1 MSSVLHPVGP
11 EEPKTYWVRRAIVV
25 GAVVLALIV
34 MIAAIVSQ
42 TSSGS
47 VVAQPTPSASD
58 PSPPAATTPTY
69 IPTPSATPTP
79 TPAESTK
86 GKAGASPST
95 KAKGKAKP
103 STKPSAPATKAAPV
117 ACPAGDLRATLT
129 GKQRL
134 RPEQASSFT
143 ISLINGSDASC
154 DLDVTSDNFELKI
167 YSGQDRIW
175 STDDCAKLVKTVSK
189 KLAEE
194 QAVEWKITW
203 DGRRSRA
210 ECRQRP
216 EIPKVGTYFA
226 TAQFKG
232 AKPVQLRMVLRG

>member
-69 IPTPSATPTP
+69 TPTPSATPTP
-79 TPAESTK
+79 AQSTK
-86 GKAGASPST
+86 DKASASPTTSA
-95 KAKGKAKP
+95 KAKAKA
-103 STKPSAPATKAAPV
+103 SAKPSAPATKTAPV

-134 RPEQASSFT
+134 KPKQANTFT
-143 ISLINGSDASC
+143 VSLINGSGTSC

-175 STDDCAKLVKTVSK
+175 STDDCAKSVKTMSK
-189 KLAEE
+189 TLAKE
-194 QAVEWKITW
+194 QAVEWKLTW

-210 ECRQRP
+210 ECKQRP
-216 EIPKVGTYFA
+216 EIPNAGTYFA